1 MKKFIIGTTL
11 GIVVGAGALV
21 GIGQIPSVRDTL
33 LKTDSTTSSVVDDSK
48 VKELE
53 NKNSALTKQVN
64 SLNSELTTA
73 KEQITEK
80 DNLIQSKSE
89 EITRLTTEKEDLQK
103 RLDNAIAENESL
115 KELVGND
122 VNYVE
127 LITDLQFRLS
137 SKTEELNLATAELE
151 QLRVDKET
159 LTTRVFEL
167 ETRLA
172 QVEEELANYKVLDNI
187 ETLDIK
193 NFEGKWYVDGTF
205 QDYYII
211 ENGIVTHNASED
223 TGVIQC
229 LNNQVYLFMNK
240 DGSIPVN
247 LSVDGT
253 SFSLQDGTTYS
264 KFYINTTETV
274 LAKQIDVVGK
284 YSHGEETII
293 LNGDST
299 LSINDGSNTIYG
311 SYIMT
316 AEKKNIGGNVVVT
329 NIISATL
336 NLDEEQIVKTYSVVS
351 GSGELVDSEL
361 EKVYT
366 IFDKDNI
373 IVLGNSNGSSVLPT
387 SNYFKVTVKTG
398 KFISIA
404 PNSSIR
410 VLVTSCYT
418 SNHNSLKCNGFAY
431 NSSGRMGY
439 GNYSVV
445 LYNTS
450 SDFVVSNKFD
460 FYFSNATSA
469 YVFDIVSV
477 GGCMDLSFENIE
489 VVGTASIL
497 GGRLKSVYD
506 SNNIQ
511 QTNYI
516 TCSQIDDYVNGS
528 YVLDNA
534 NLSISSDGATLTPTD
549 SESIVATS
557 CSVTAKTDGYDIYQT
572 ATITYSETIDEV
584 TTTHT
589 LVINYKNNN
598 VINSTLDNE
607 EISITKE

>member
-127 LITDLQFRLS
+127 LITDLQFQLS

-253 SFSLQDGTTYS
+253 SFSLQNGTTYS

-274 LAKQIDVVGK
+274 LAKMSDFIGTYSYNNKSIFID
-284 YSHGEETII
+284 
-293 LNGDST
+293 GDNT
-299 LSINDGSNTIYG
+299 LSITDGAETLYG
-311 SYIMT
+311 AYTVT
-316 AEKKNIGGNVVVT
+316 AISKNIGGNIRVT
-329 NIISATL
+329 NYISANINISDNEQQQIKFEIISDTTTL
-336 NLDEEQIVKTYSVVS
+336 YDTTNNVSYTLIENNNVALLLKSGTTSFSKPSSYLRVIMKTDKFITIKSGDYLNVS
-351 GSGELVDSEL
+351 GTTHIYSNNVSP
-361 EKVYT
+361 T
-366 IFDKDNI
+366 INGYSKSS
-373 IVLGNSNGSSVLPT
+373 SNGS
-387 SNYFKVTVKTG
+387 
-398 KFISIA
+398 
-404 PNSSIR
+404 
-410 VLVTSCYT
+410 
-418 SNHNSLKCNGFAY
+418 NGF
-431 NSSGRMGY
+431 SLS
-439 GNYSVV
+439 
-445 LYNTS
+445 LYNTTS
-450 SDFVVSNKFD
+450 ETITTNLFEFYISGTNNK
-460 FYFSNATSA
+460 
-469 YVFDIVSV
+469 VFDINKI
-477 GGCMDLSFENIE
+477 GNCTNLSIVEAENKNYSSYI
-489 VVGTASIL
+489 A
-497 GGRLKSVYD
+497 
-506 SNNIQ
+506 NNSRFQIFLNESEN
-511 QTNYI
+511 TTGYMI
-516 TCSQIDDYVNGS
+516 CSQIDDYINGS

-534 NLSISSDGATLTPTD
+534 NLSISSDGATIIPTD
-549 SESIVATS
+549 SESIIAS
-557 CSVTAKTDGYDIYQT
+557 SYSITAKTDGYDIYQT

-598 VINSTLDNE
+598 VINSTLDNV
-607 EISITKE
+607 EITITKE